1 MNKYK
6 NIHHINFGVKGQIV
20 HSILTMIGLL
30 PFYFFFVACSDEI
43 QNELT
48 TENLRDNEAL
58 VHLTVNLPSSSVPRN
73 TTRAINQ
80 TDNIENRIEEITILV
95 FEEENGQYIYRYMAT
110 GKRIQAT
117 NNTTQFQA
125 KLTGTTKSIKLMLAG
140 NYGDAFADYTPSPG
154 NSEDEVKA
162 NMGTTFTGIL
172 ENLPMYGEITIKEGL
187 HANEDNNFNVKM
199 LRSVARIDIE
209 KSLNAISRPFVI
221 ESVRVYRPNDKLQ
234 IAPQEA
240 LDEVNPIVT
249 KPSIFTHAQKST
261 TPINVEIKEDDP
273 TSITGIYVSE
283 ANSASD
289 PEAQL
294 TEATCIVVGGYYDG
308 QTKPT
313 YYRIDFN
320 PGYAEHPFGQILRNH
335 KYIFRIKQVNG
346 SGWSEPDLAAT
357 HKAMGIT
364 AEIDAWEDVTTSM
377 FFEGDNYFGV
387 SSRNVSL
394 GYLSK
399 KTKSIDIQTS
409 VPFTI
414 QWLDLAGSPIGNIIT
429 GNDSILPDNENFSVQ
444 IQQDTEENISHL
456 VFTTTK
462 DNRTDQNV
470 TSKLR
475 ITASRWILDI
485 TITQENPSKYRNRV
499 VRVFSVRSVGSLGAN
514 PPSNASGLAL
524 RRILDNPTN
533 FSPEGTVIIGGFA
546 FSEGSTSDL
555 QQTSTSNKETY
566 NSIKQTLNA
575 QDVIYLS
582 YNTPIS
588 EELAQ
593 VILAWLE
600 GSPNRVLIV
609 GTDTQATNL
618 ALLKHLTQDGTWTF
632 NNTNNGFKRAPQTED
647 NKRFFSSPFGI
658 VTKDAPIQRV
668 DGIFGLC
675 SDYPQDVTP
684 LAVSNTDSKAQ
695 VLGINLKKRI
705 IYHGDANLNQNGPL
719 SSNGTITT
727 DFDRLTANMWAW
739 IVEQVCE
746 TE

>member
-6 NIHHINFGVKGQIV
+6 NIYNINFGMNSRNFR
-20 HSILTMIGLL
+20 SILIITLLL
-30 PFYFFFVACSDEI
+30 PFYFFFVTCSDEI
-43 QNELT
+43 QNKLT
-48 TENLRDNEAL
+48 AEDLHGNEAL
-58 VHLTVNLPSSSVPRN
+58 VRLTVNLPSSTVPQNSAR
-73 TTRAINQ
+73 TINQ
-80 TDNIENRIEEITILV
+80 IDNIENRIEKIIILV
-95 FEEENGQYIYRYMAT
+95 FEEENGQYIYRYMET

-117 NNTTQFQA
+117 DNTTQFQA
-125 KLTGTTKSIKLMLAG
+125 KLISTSKSVKLMLAG
-140 NYGDAFADYTPSPG
+140 NYGDTFTNYAPSPG

-162 NMGTTFTGIL
+162 SMGSTFTGTL
-172 ENLPMYGEITIKEGL
+172 ENLPMYGEVTIKEGL
-187 HANEDNNFNVKM
+187 HTNEDNNFNVKM

-209 KSLNAISRPFVI
+209 KSLNSISRPFVI

-234 IAPQEA
+234 IAPTEA
-240 LDEVNPIVT
+240 IDEVNPVVT
-249 KPSIFTHAQKST
+249 KPSIFTNTQKST
-261 TPINVEIKEDDP
+261 IPIKAEIKEDDP
-273 TSITGIYVSE
+273 TSVTGIYVPE
-283 ANSASD
+283 ANSESD
-289 PEAQL
+289 PETQL

-308 QTKPT
+308 QAKPT

-346 SGWSEPDLAAT
+346 SGWNEPDLAAT
-357 HKAMGIT
+357 NKATGIT
-364 AEIDAWEDVTTSM
+364 AEIEAWEDFTTTM

-387 SSRNVSL
+387 SSRSVSL
-394 GYLSK
+394 GYLNG
-399 KTKSIDIQTS
+399 KTNNVDIQTS

-414 QWLDLAGSPIGNIIT
+414 QWLDVSGSPIGNTAT
-429 GNDSILPDNENFSVQ
+429 GNGSILPNNENFSVQ
-444 IQQDTEENISHL
+444 IQQGTEENISHL
-456 VFTTTK
+456 VFSTTQ
-462 DNRTDQNV
+462 DNRTDKNV

-485 TITQENPSKYRNRV
+485 TVTQENPSKYSNRV
-499 VRVFSVRSVGSLGAN
+499 IRVFSVKEIGSLGAN
-514 PPSNASGLAL
+514 PPSGTSGLAL
-524 RRILDNPTN
+524 RRILDNSKN

-546 FSEGSTSDL
+546 FSEASTSDL
-555 QQTSTSNKETY
+555 QQTSTSNKEAY

-593 VILAWLE
+593 VVLTWLE

-618 ALLKHLTQDGTWTF
+618 AILKHLTQDGTWTY
-632 NNTNNGFKRAPQTED
+632 NNTNNGFKCAPQTED
-647 NKRFFSSPFGI
+647 NKRFFSLPFGI
-658 VTKDAPIQRV
+658 VTKDASVQRV

-675 SDYPQDVTP
+675 SDYPKDVTP
-684 LAVSNTDSKAQ
+684 LVVSNTNSKAQ

-727 DFDRLTANMWAW
+727 DFDRLTANTWAW
-739 IVEQVCE
+739 IVEQVCG